1 MSAEIIPFPRSA
13 APFAIT
19 INQHRIKTREEWVKA
34 VLDQRSS
41 AEREVANF
49 KKLGELVD
57 RIVAQSGR
65 EAAAEFIRATA
76 QAREITLCTR
86 TLAPATTAVE
96 E

>member
-1 MSAEIIPFPRSA
+1 MSAQIIPFPRSA

-19 INQHRIKTREEWVKA
+19 VNQHKIQTRDDWARA
-34 VLDQRSS
+34 VLEQRSQ

-49 KKLGELVD
+49 KKLGDLVD

-76 QAREITLCTR
+76 QAREIVLCTR
-86 TLAPATTAVE
+86 ATTPAVE